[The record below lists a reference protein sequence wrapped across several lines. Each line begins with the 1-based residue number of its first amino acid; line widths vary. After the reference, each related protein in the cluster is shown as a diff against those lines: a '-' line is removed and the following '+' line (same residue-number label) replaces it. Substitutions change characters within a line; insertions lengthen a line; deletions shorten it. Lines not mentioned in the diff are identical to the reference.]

1 MIKNL
6 DVEDLKVD
14 NEIHNEQV
22 KLLAILITE
31 KIDDIESALKMMKQ
45 EDTMLGFY
53 AKDIRALADIIMK
66 LTHDEIKKAN
76 AN

>member
-1 MIKNL
+1 MIKNF

-22 KLLAILITE
+22 KLLATSIAE
-31 KIDDIESALKMMKQ
+31 KIDDIELALEITKQ
-45 EDTMLGFY
+45 ENTMLGFY

-66 LTHDEIKKAN
+66 LTHDEIKKSQC
-76 AN
+76 

>member
-1 MIKNL
+1 MKL
-6 DVEDLKVD
+6 QFDVEDLKVD

-45 EDTMLGFY
+45 EDTMLNFY
-53 AKDIRALADIIMK
+53 SNDIRALADIIIK
-66 LTHDEIKKAN
+66 LTYDEIKKSQC
-76 AN
+76 

>member
-22 KLLAILITE
+22 KLLATSIAE
-31 KIDDIESALKMMKQ
+31 KIDDIELALEITKQ
-45 EDTMLGFY
+45 ENTMLG
-53 AKDIRALADIIMK
+53 ACSKEVRILADIIIK
-66 LTHDEIKKAN
+66 LTHDEIKKSQC
-76 AN
+76 